1 MTAALPISPWIDLP
15 AEPPFVLPDDAPHVA
30 MHDRLYGGDP
40 RRRLQLDR
48 MPEPSLGRWDAPVVV
63 LCGHPP
69 ACDDDRT
76 PREPTTELHEAL
88 RRAIA
93 GPPDHHLALAD
104 PRTGARHAWWRRA
117 TRSLREQ
124 VGDPAVARGLLTVPF
139 VPYAADQPGDEL
151 LLLRLPSQT
160 FAFGLVRSAL
170 RRGALVVLASH
181 RAAWFGAVPELA
193 SHEHL
198 LRMNG
203 SRGLRLTPNTVD
215 GYERITARLRAAA
228 GCGA

>member
-15 AEPPFVLPDDAPHVA
+15 AEPPFVLPDDAPHVS
-30 MHDRLYGGDP
+30 MHERLYGGDP
-40 RRRLQLDR
+40 RRRLKLDR
-48 MPEPSLGRWDAPVVV
+48 LPEPSLGRWDAPVVV

-69 ACDDDRT
+69 ACDEGRGRDAQPVDR
-76 PREPTTELHEAL
+76 HDAL
-88 RRAIA
+88 RQAIA
-93 GPPDHHLALAD
+93 GPPDRHLPLAD

-124 VGDPAVARGLLTVPF
+124 VGDEVVARGLLCVPF

-151 LLLRLPSQT
+151 LLLRLPSQA
-160 FAFGLVRSAL
+160 FAFGLVRTAL

-193 SHEHL
+193 SHEPL

-203 SRGLRLTPNTVD
+203 SRGLRLTPKTVD
-215 GYERITARLRAAA
+215 GFERIVTHLRAAA
-228 GCGA
+228 GGDA